1 MGRYE
6 TIRAELAALYIKAYE
21 AIASGVGEIEARIAR
36 LEAEAN
42 VVLMLEAA

>member
-6 TIRAELAALYIKAYE
+6 TIRAELAELYVLAFN
-21 AIASGVGEIEARIAR
+21 AIGKGVAGYEARIAR

-42 VVLMLEAA
+42 VVLHLEAA